1 MLHRGC
7 RRHGFTLLEV
17 ILATTIAVL
26 LLGALYVAVDMEL
39 GYAQMSRDE
48 VEESTLARSI
58 LARMDDDASHVVGLC
73 DPARFR
79 PQDTSNASGG
89 QGMNNGS
96 AAAQATG
103 ANQTANSGQSTGQ
116 NTATGSGTGSSTD
129 SGTTT
134 NVVLPLGV
142 MGDSQTLHLY
152 VSNLPRE
159 IYSSGFSFT
168 SNDDSNTPPVSSDLR
183 RISYW
188 LVGGGDSPGG
198 LARQEV
204 PLATS
209 DDALQNLPPGV
220 DNETSFIIADEV
232 RDLSF
237 QYWDGNEW
245 QDSWDST
252 EMGPDGLTPLGSPL
266 AIGVTIAIAAPRA
279 PGAPAGQETV
289 KTYHH
294 LLFVPSA
301 NGLTLQQQADSGTTS
316 TNTNTG
322 QSSNSSTTNGGGA
335 SP

>member
-1 MLHRGC
+1 MF
-7 RRHGFTLLEV
+7 RRRRRPGFTLMEV
-17 ILATTIAVL
+17 ILATTLAVL
-26 LLGALYVAVDMEL
+26 LLSALYVAVDMQL
-39 GYAQMSRDE
+39 GYAQMSRDV
-48 VEESTLARSI
+48 VEESTLSRSI
-58 LARMDDDASHVVGLC
+58 FARMDDDASHVVTLC

-79 PQDTSNASGG
+79 PVDPPNASGG
-89 QGMNNGS
+89 QGMNSGS
-96 AAAQATG
+96 PMSQGTG
-103 ANQTANSGQSTGQ
+103 ANQTANTGQSTGQ
-116 NTATGSGTGSSTD
+116 STGTTSGTGSGTD

-134 NVVLPLGV
+134 NVVVPLGV
-142 MGDSQTLHLY
+142 MGDSQTLHLF

-168 SNDDSNTPPVSSDLR
+168 SNDDGNTPPVSSDLR

-188 LVGGGDSPGG
+188 LVGGAG

-204 PLATS
+204 PLVTS

-220 DNETSFIIADEV
+220 DDEASFIIADEV

-279 PGAPAGQETV
+279 PGAPPGQETV
-289 KTYHH
+289 KSYHH
-294 LLFVPSA
+294 LLFVPTA
-301 NGLTLQQQADSGTTS
+301 NGLTLQQQADSGTTN
-316 TNTNTG
+316 TNTNSG

>member
-1 MLHRGC
+1 MLHR
-7 RRHGFTLLEV
+7 RRRPGFTLLEV

-26 LLGALYVAVDMEL
+26 LLGALYVAVDMQL
-39 GYAQMSRDE
+39 GYAQMSRDV
-48 VEESTLARSI
+48 VEESTLARSVF
-58 LARMDDDASHVVGLC
+58 ARMDDDASHVVALC

-79 PQDTSNASGG
+79 PQDTSNASNG
-89 QGMNNGS
+89 QGMNSGS
-96 AAAQATG
+96 PTGQAAG
-103 ANQTANSGQSTGQ
+103 ANQTANTGQSTAQ
-116 NTATGSGTGSSTD
+116 NTGTTSGTGSSTD
-129 SGTTT
+129 SGVTS

-142 MGDSQTLHLY
+142 MGDSETLHLF

-159 IYSSGFSFT
+159 IYSSGSSFG
-168 SNDDSNTPPVSSDLR
+168 SNNGGDVPPVSSDLR

-188 LVGGGDSPGG
+188 LVGGGDSPAG

-204 PLATS
+204 PLITS
-209 DDALQNLPPGV
+209 EDALQNLPPGV
-220 DNETSFIIADEV
+220 DDETSFIIADEV
-232 RDLSF
+232 RALSF

-252 EMGPDGLTPLGSPL
+252 EMGPDGLTPIGSPL

-279 PGAPAGQETV
+279 PGSPPGQETV

-294 LLFVPSA
+294 LLFVPTA
-301 NGLTLQQQADSGTTS
+301 NGLTLQTQAQSGAT

-322 QSSNSSTTNGGGA
+322 QQSNQSTMNGGGA